1 MQVNPGN
8 RVTIHYQL
16 FDEEGELFES
26 SREEGPA
33 EFVHGEGEIP
43 PGLERALEG
52 KAKGEK
58 VRVELGQ
65 EEAFGDYMPE
75 GLITVPRSELPDDVE
90 LGDLVPVRLTDDDGD
105 ELEDGEL
112 EFRVVELRG
121 DEAVFDA
128 NHPLAGQRVT
138 FEIEIMGISQP

>member
-1 MQVNPGN
+1 
-8 RVTIHYQL
+8 L

-52 KAKGEK
+52 KEKGET
-58 VRVELGQ
+58 VRVELAQ

-105 ELEDGEL
+105 DLDDGEL

-121 DEAVFDA
+121 EEAVFDA
-128 NHPLAGQRVT
+128 NHPLAGQKVT
-138 FEIEIMGISQP
+138 FEIEIMGIS